1 MITNTKIKKRLQASA
16 PQVKDNEAFMA
27 DTIRQINLMPSP
39 SSELQESLRIAF
51 QNINGSQNGFGKGAV
66 VLFGILGIGALEGNV
81 VDRFGFRQDDRIAV
95 RDHAAQTLDGNGLY
109 AGYAGF
115 LRILGALHD
124 LQLVGAVSNIAKR
137 QNDAHHKNQIA
148 GFFAQTA
155 LSALIS
161 AQNITPP
168 RMLRSV
174 CRYMPR
180 KARKGTISK
189 SDRPVEYTTP
199 KTARPK

>member
-1 MITNTKIKKRLQASA
+1 MFLY
-16 PQVKDNEAFMA
+16 
-27 DTIRQINLMPSP
+27 
-39 SSELQESLRIAF
+39 
-51 QNINGSQNGFGKGAV
+51 NICVA
-66 VLFGILGIGALEGNV
+66 
-81 VDRFGFRQDDRIAV
+81 
-95 RDHAAQTLDGNGLY
+95 LY
-109 AGYAGF
+109 ARVVAFVALWNKKAKQFTDAGF
-115 LRILGALHD
+115 LRILGPLHD
-124 LQLVGAVSNIAKR
+124 LQLVGAVSDIAKR
-137 QNDAHHKNQIA
+137 QDDAHHKNQIT

-189 SDRPVEYTTP
+189 SDRPVEYITP